1 MCVFAEMSDV
11 KKKFS
16 FFSFFKVMYGVSRS
30 LDGGVPDCLSQY
42 KACVQQCT
50 TIIIIIN
57 TGCAPFT
64 TDPFA
69 TGPFTTRL
77 VVKGSVIIIIIIIIM
92 IVIIVFGYVFN
103 LFSVFLGRGDHDG
116 GVRGGLRNHHHL
128 SN

>member
-1 MCVFAEMSDV
+1 MMMMTLKMDV
-11 KKKFS
+11 
-16 FFSFFKVMYGVSRS
+16 
-30 LDGGVPDCLSQY
+30 
-42 KACVQQCT
+42 
-50 TIIIIIN
+50 
-57 TGCAPFT
+57 APFT
-64 TDPFA
+64 TDPFT